1 MCSFRFHILVCLFM
15 LACVPVCARGVIH
28 QLEGRT
34 VTPPTCLGAWFQI
47 VSHIT
52 HDTCRAKIIV
62 VQDLE
67 VGLRDCGEERAE
79 AVGRFVA
86 APPPPES
93 LCRPCKIWGPIS
105 LAPTHAKSFGQSQR
119 HRWIDLPQFLKQ
131 FGVECSFHYINPI

>member
-86 APPPPES
+86 APPPPNHFVALAKFGDRS
-93 LCRPCKIWGPIS
+93 LWPRPMQNHLGSRKD
-105 LAPTHAKSFGQSQR
+105 
-119 HRWIDLPQFLKQ
+119 ID
-131 FGVECSFHYINPI
+131 GSIYHNS